1 LVRLTVFGS
10 NSLHNPVLKG
20 YRLSGWQR
28 QLDPGG
34 ILLSTKKLGMACDR
48 VAKTAGSM
56 SASVRKLLPAP
67 GSQFS
72 RFSLV

>member
-1 LVRLTVFGS
+1 MRLTVFGS

-34 ILLSTKKLGMACDR
+34 ILLSAKKLGMACDS
-48 VAKTAGSM
+48 VAKT
-56 SASVRKLLPAP
+56 
-67 GSQFS
+67 
-72 RFSLV
+72 RFGELSDMNLILSL